1 MAILQSEL
9 KLFKSLVVSSTPTT
23 NGGHRSTTEV
33 QSGTAADNFPHAF
46 SAERSAGSTTVRIN
60 YCANHSASE
69 TIAYNMR
76 IWRDNATAADDY
88 VYFVPVAQGAVEDDL
103 TGSEDTYVVAP
114 LKTAITGGTTSTI
127 VVECDHTD
135 LTDGY
140 RDGDLIR
147 ITNKDYPDS
156 VTGTEEFLTITGS
169 PVVVST
175 EVTITVTTQVVNTY
189 ATSNT
194 RVMSVYEAGTV
205 ICTEDSYAVTSTS
218 GTYDDTTYP
227 VVLTTEDTVEEEW
240 TVTFSDASNFSVVG
254 TRLGAVGSGTIGS
267 DFEPNNPSTSN
278 PYFSLPALGW
288 GGTWANAET
297 LVFETHDSSVS
308 IAQIR
313 EIPAGSASL
322 AGNRATIAMTVE
334 SG

>member
-1 MAILQSEL
+1 MTILQSEL
-9 KLFKSLVVSSTPTT
+9 LLFKSSVVSGSPTT
-23 NGGHRSTTEV
+23 NGGHRSYTEV
-33 QSGTAADNFPHAF
+33 QSGSAGDNFPHAF
-46 SAERSAGSTTVRIN
+46 SAERTAGSTTVRIN
-60 YCANHSASE
+60 YCANHSANDD
-69 TIAYNMR
+69 IAYNMR

-114 LKTAITGGTTSTI
+114 LKTAITGGATATI

-135 LTDGY
+135 LTGGY
-140 RDGDLIR
+140 RNGDLLR
-147 ITNKDYPDS
+147 ITNKEYPDS
-156 VTGTEEFLTITGS
+156 VTGTEEFLTITGT

-175 EVTITVTTQVVNTY
+175 EVTITVTANVVNTY

-205 ICTEDSYAVTSTS
+205 QPTSDSYVETSTS
-218 GTYDDTTYP
+218 GTFNDTTYP
-227 VVLTTEDTVEEEW
+227 AVLTTEDTVEEEW
-240 TVTFSDASNFSVVG
+240 TVTFSDASNFAVVG
-254 TRLGAVGSGTIGS
+254 TRLGAVGSGTTAS
-267 DFEPNNPSTSN
+267 DFEPNNPDTSL
-278 PYFSLPALGW
+278 PYFSLPAAGW
-288 GGTWANAET
+288 GGTWANLEK
-297 LVFETHDSSVS
+297 LVFETHDSSVA

-313 EIPAGSASL
+313 EIPAASSSL